1 MTIAACE
8 EQIIRIKNASFQPE
22 INEALQIELQ
32 KQVNIAVQTTV
43 EGSLEA
49 ELIEGLATRRGK
61 RPRRSGFFQRVL
73 DTQYGRIRDLH
84 VPKLRWGN
92 KQREWRI
99 LQRYQRGLNSF
110 LGFALYLY
118 VLGLSLRDLQEAC
131 YFLLGA
137 VISRGAINQITL
149 QVQAR
154 LDQQRLAPISQTPEI
169 LIVDGVWVEVQYTL
183 NEFKED
189 RAGHQRQARQAQ
201 ERVILTAMAVWPDG
215 RYQIFHYEIAE
226 DENESCWLAFF
237 DHLIARGLD
246 PTAVRLVV
254 SDGASGLIGAM
265 EKRLP
270 QAQQQRCITHK
281 VRGMERY
288 LSFQQLPAQDAAG
301 QSLDPAAAKEQRRHE
316 IFNDAYA
323 IYEAPTVEAAR
334 LNLEAFIEKWDSLEP
349 KAVHAFDWGIER
361 TFSFYQFDAHLHIR
375 IRTTN
380 LLERFF
386 REFRAKAD
394 EIGAFPNE
402 ISCLTVFALIVERD
416 HAKHNRDE
424 NNRLPVAKNS

>member
-1 MTIAACE
+1 MTLAACK

-22 INEALQIELQ
+22 INEALEAELRN
-32 KQVNIAVQTTV
+32 QVKIAVQTTI

-49 ELIEGLATRRGK
+49 ELAEDLAARSGQK
-61 RPRRSGFFQRVL
+61 PRRSGFFQRVL
-73 DTQYGRIRDLH
+73 DTQYGRISELH

-92 KQREWRI
+92 KQRQWRI
-99 LQRYQRGLNSF
+99 LQRYQRGLSSF

-118 VLGLSLRDLQEAC
+118 VLGLSVRDLQEAC

-137 VISRGAINQITL
+137 VISRSAINQITL

-154 LDQQRLAPISQTPEI
+154 IDEQRLAPITKTPTI
-169 LIVDGVWVEVQYTL
+169 LIVDGVWVEIQYTL
-183 NEFKED
+183 EEFKED
-189 RAGHQRQARQAQ
+189 RAGHLRQARQAQ
-201 ERVILTAMAVWPDG
+201 ERVLLTALAVWPDG
-215 RYQIFHYEIAE
+215 RYQIFHYEVAE
-226 DENESCWLAFF
+226 DENEACWLAFF

-254 SDGASGLIGAM
+254 SDGANGLVTAM
-265 EKRLP
+265 EQRLP

-288 LSFQQLPAQDAAG
+288 LNFQPLPEQDAAG
-301 QSLDPAAAKEQRRHE
+301 HGIEPAAAKEHRRNE
-316 IFNDAYA
+316 IFHDAYA

-334 LNLEAFIEKWDSLEP
+334 LNLEAFIEKWSSFEP
-349 KAVHAFDWGIER
+349 KAVHAFCWGIER
-361 TFSFYQFDAHLHIR
+361 TFTFYQFDAPLHIR

-394 EIGAFPNE
+394 EISAFPNE
-402 ISCLTVFALIVERD
+402 TSCLTVFALIVERD

>member
-8 EQIIRIKNASFQPE
+8 EQIIRVKSASFQPE
-22 INEALQIELQ
+22 INEALEAELQ
-32 KQVNIAVQTTV
+32 KQVNIAVQTTI

-49 ELIEGLATRRGK
+49 ELVAGLATRTGD

-73 DTQYGRIRDLH
+73 DTQYGRIPDLR
-84 VPKLRWGN
+84 VPKLRSGN

-99 LQRYQRGLNSF
+99 LQRYQRGLSSF

-137 VISRGAINQITL
+137 VISRSAINRITL

-154 LDQQRLAPISQTPEI
+154 LDQQRLAPITATPGV
-169 LIVDGVWVEVQYTL
+169 LIVDGVWVEIQYAL
-183 NEFKED
+183 EEFKED
-189 RAGHQRQARQAQ
+189 RAGHLRQARRAQ
-201 ERVILTAMAVWPDG
+201 ERVLLTALAVWPDG

-226 DENESCWLAFF
+226 DENEACWLAFF

-246 PTAVRLVV
+246 PTAIRLVV
-254 SDGASGLIGAM
+254 SDGANGLVAAM
-265 EKRLP
+265 EQRLP

-301 QSLDPAAAKEQRRHE
+301 QRIETAAAKEQRRHE
-316 IFNDAYA
+316 IFQDAYA
-323 IYEAPTVEAAR
+323 IYEAPTEERAR
-334 LNLEAFIEKWDSLEP
+334 LNLEAFVEKWDSLEP
-349 KAVHAFDWGIER
+349 KAVHAFCWGIER
-361 TFSFYQFDAHLHIR
+361 TFTFYQFDANLHIR

-402 ISCLTVFALIVERD
+402 TSCLTVFALIVERD

-424 NNRLPVAKNS
+424 SNRLPVAKNS

>member
-8 EQIIRIKNASFQPE
+8 EQIIRIKSASFQPE
-22 INEALQIELQ
+22 INEALEAELQ
-32 KQVNIAVQTTV
+32 KQVKSAVQTTI

-49 ELIEGLATRRGK
+49 ELVEDLAARTGEK
-61 RPRRSGFFQRVL
+61 PRRSGFFQRVL
-73 DTQYGRIRDLH
+73 DTQYGRIPALH
-84 VPKLRWGN
+84 VPKLRAGN
-92 KQREWRI
+92 KQRQWRI
-99 LQRYQRGLNSF
+99 LQRYQRGLSSF

-154 LDQQRLAPISQTPEI
+154 IDEQRLAPITETPPV
-169 LIVDGVWVEVQYTL
+169 LIVDGVWVEIQYTL
-183 NEFKED
+183 DEFKED
-189 RAGHQRQARQAQ
+189 RAGHRRQARQAR
-201 ERVILTAMAVWPDG
+201 ERVILTALAVWPDG
-215 RYQIFHYEIAE
+215 RYQIFHYEVA
-226 DENESCWLAFF
+226 ENENEACWLAFF
-237 DHLIARGLD
+237 DSLLKRGLD
-246 PTAVRLVV
+246 PQAVRLVV
-254 SDGASGLIGAM
+254 SDGANGLLAAL
-265 EKRLP
+265 ELRLP
-270 QAQQQRCITHK
+270 QAQQQRCLTHK
-281 VRGMERY
+281 VRGLERY
-288 LSFQQLPAQDAAG
+288 LNFHALPVQDAAG
-301 QSLDPAAAKEQRRHE
+301 QKLDPARAKQQRRNE

-323 IYEAPTVEAAR
+323 IYDAPTVETAR
-334 LNLEAFIEKWDSLEP
+334 LNLAAFIEKWNPLEP
-349 KAVHAFDWGIER
+349 KAVHAFCWGIER
-361 TFSFYQFDAHLHIR
+361 TFTFYQFDAHLHIR

-402 ISCLTVFALIVERD
+402 TSCLTVFALIVERD

-424 NNRLPVAKNS
+424 SNRLPVAKNS